1 MGKKFSSPSISST
14 LDKRRGYRNNTA
26 YLITIYTVNEG
37 RYFGSIVDGKM
48 RLSPIGMIAY
58 AFWHKIMQGAGFI
71 KLGKFAVMPNYVCG
85 ILIVDKSSDT
95 GATDTIE
102 NTVSSIICRYKSAVS
117 RQAYHIGYG
126 LQWQP
131 HFYIRIIKNNDKF
144 YAK

>member
-58 AFWHKIMQGAGFI
+58 AFWYKIMQGAGFI

-102 NTVSSIICRYKSAVS
+102 NTVVNNMPVQICGFQTSLSYRLWSSMADTFLY
-117 RQAYHIGYG
+117 
-126 LQWQP
+126 P
-131 HFYIRIIKNNDKF
+131 HHKKQ
-144 YAK
+144 